1 MQIIT
6 LLNHSC
12 SHCPRREFAETLRK
26 LLAEMKGNLKNLA
39 VGRMSVRI
47 SGWQEALE
55 LGPFPNFFYDC
66 RPGEL
71 RGLADELYQIHR
83 RIPAREALLM
93 HYTSLAAAK

>member
-55 LGPFPNFFYDC
+55 LGTPLITQVPSPTSSTTAVLANCGDWPTNCTKSTVEFP
-66 RPGEL
+66 
-71 RGLADELYQIHR
+71 
-83 RIPAREALLM
+83 PARP
-93 HYTSLAAAK
+93 S